1 MVDVVMGNILAAT
14 PYRAEKID
22 LNDSVAAMQKRD
34 RQIVNFLQHFWI
46 RKITPGSIMQEIP
59 VQAKLL
65 DRRLRFV
72 MGAISIWIID
82 ESLR

>member
-1 MVDVVMGNILAAT
+1 MLSWVISLPSSLIG
-14 PYRAEKID
+14 AEKIN

-34 RQIVNFLQHFWI
+34 RQIGSLLQHFWI
-46 RKITPGSIMQEIP
+46 RKIAPGSIVQEIP

-72 MGAISIWIID
+72 MGVISIWIID